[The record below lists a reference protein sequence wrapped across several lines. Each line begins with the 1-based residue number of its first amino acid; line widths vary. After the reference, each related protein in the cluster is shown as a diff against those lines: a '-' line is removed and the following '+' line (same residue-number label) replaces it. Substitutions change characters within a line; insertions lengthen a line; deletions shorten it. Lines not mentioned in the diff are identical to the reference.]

1 MGRLKSRLRTKSCIL
16 AVSLVVIF
24 LALISCGKKANPSP
38 KNVPVPGGISDL
50 RGEVKDGVLFLSFSM
65 PTTNRDGSKVA
76 DLDGFRLV
84 KSCGGCGGG
93 FEPWKE
99 IHLADKKGYTI
110 RDGRFFTYDNDLQDS
125 FEYGYRVYPVTI
137 KGFQADGSNM
147 FSIKWQRPPAAPK
160 DVKAQEEDSRIMLT
174 WGRELDLSYNVYR
187 QDNDVYP
194 LSPVNPAPVAA
205 AHYTDMN
212 LQNGKQYRY
221 QVRAVK
227 TEGTIRYE
235 GEGTVVAA
243 TPQDKTPPAAPRD
256 LKLEKKG
263 GVVLL
268 SWTPNTEND
277 VAGYNVYRLTS
288 GKPEKINSSTV
299 PQPAFTDTKPGTDRF
314 VSYQVTA
321 VDRSGNESMPSREQ
335 IIILKE

>member
-1 MGRLKSRLRTKSCIL
+1 LRTKSCIL
-16 AVSLVVIF
+16 AVSLIAIC
-24 LALISCGKKANPSP
+24 LALISCGKKGNPSP
-38 KNVPVPGGISDL
+38 KSGPVPGGINDL
-50 RGEVKDGVLFLSFSM
+50 HGEVKDGVLFLSFSI
-65 PTTNRDGSKVA
+65 PTTNRDGSKVV

-93 FEPWKE
+93 FAPWKE
-99 IHLADKKGYTI
+99 IHLTDKRGYTI
-110 RDGRFFTYDNDLQDS
+110 RDGRFFTYDNDLQDG
-125 FEYGYRVYPVTI
+125 FEYGYRVYPVTG
-137 KGFQADGSNM
+137 KGFQADGSNT

-160 DVKAQEEDSRIMLT
+160 DVKVQEEDSRVMLT
-174 WGRELDLSYNVYR
+174 WAGENGLSYNVYR

-194 LSPVNPAPVAA
+194 LFPVNPAPVAA

-221 QVRAVK
+221 EVRAVR
-227 TEGTIRYE
+227 TVGNIRYE
-235 GEGTVVAA
+235 GEGAAVTA

-256 LKLEKKG
+256 LKLEKEG
-263 GVVLL
+263 GAVLL
-268 SWTPNTEND
+268 SWTPNTESD

-288 GKPEKINSSTV
+288 GKPEKINSSIV
-299 PQPAFTDTKPGTDRF
+299 PQSAFTDTEPGTDRF

-335 IIILKE
+335 IIILKD